1 MKLKRLAALSLA
13 IMIPLS
19 ACSNEP
25 KATESQVPVETT
37 PAVEESVTSIE
48 SLDGLEVDQN
58 IFDVSITI
66 PADFLDEGLTQEE
79 LNEEASEAGYKSAT
93 LNEDGSATYIMT
105 KAQHKEMMNGIRE
118 SIDQALD
125 EMIDPESYPSFVEIT
140 ANDDYSH
147 FTVKTTATELGLTES
162 FSVLAFYVYG
172 GMYHAFNGTQID
184 NIAVTFINAETGD
197 IIEGANSSDTK

>member
-1 MKLKRLAALSLA
+1 MKLKRIAALSLA

-37 PAVEESVTSIE
+37 PAVEESITSIE

-66 PADFLDEGLTQEE
+66 PADFLDEGITQEE

-197 IIEGANSSDTK
+197 VIEEANSSDTE

>member
-1 MKLKRLAALSLA
+1 MKLKRIAALSLA

-37 PAVEESVTSIE
+37 PAVEESITSIE

-66 PADFLDEGLTQEE
+66 PADFLDEGITQEE

-125 EMIDPESYPSFVEIT
+125 KMIDPESYPSFVEIT

-184 NIAVTFINAETGD
+184 DIAVTFINAETGD
-197 IIEGANSSDTK
+197 VIEEANSSDTE